1 MRITAEARQK
11 TRERLL
17 AVAHK
22 LLARR
27 SLSDVT
33 TREVAE
39 HAGAA
44 HATLFNYFPTK
55 EDLALALCRRL
66 LDEAEADFAA
76 RRRGDEALDEDLFAH
91 AAAGLRRLQ
100 PYRQW
105 AGALLAAA
113 LRPLPGAPDAPG
125 ADDPAALQARH
136 LATVREVIARQR
148 GADAASPVALHLYW
162 SLWLGVLTW
171 WAADPSEN
179 QQDTLAVLDHSLR
192 MFAASLDGA
201 APVPGDAT

>member
-1 MRITAEARQK
+1 MRITAEAKQK

-27 SLSDVT
+27 SLADVT
-33 TREVAE
+33 TREVADQ
-39 HAGAA
+39 AGLA

-55 EDLALALCRRL
+55 DDLALALCRQL

-76 RRRGDEALDEDLFAH
+76 RRRGDEGLDEDLFAH
-91 AAAGLRRLQ
+91 AAAGLRRLS
-100 PYRQW
+100 PYRPW
-105 AGALLAAA
+105 AGTLLAAF
-113 LRPLPGAPDAPG
+113 RPVPGAPEVPG
-125 ADDPAALQARH
+125 DDDPAALASRH
-136 LATVREVIARQR
+136 LAAVSGIIARHR
-148 GADAASPVALHLYW
+148 GAAAASPMALHLYW

-171 WAADPSEN
+171 WAADASES

-192 MFAASLDGA
+192 MFGASLDGA
-201 APVPGDAT
+201 ASASGAAP